1 MNKAGRMIFNLAL
14 LLLFLTVMDYPYT
27 RNLWHEVLGFVLIAL
42 TIVHN
47 QINGGWYR
55 HFFKGEMSAL
65 RLVNTAVNILL
76 IISALTAFI
85 TGLMISHL
93 LFNQLMG
100 IRSIFANVIFI
111 HELHVFSAYVMLIL
125 TGLHLGLHWQGICR
139 RIGSIVKIPSS
150 RALSIIGRLAAAVLV
165 FGGIYSSFIYQIGS
179 RLMMEH
185 VFGGFGTEPDWIL
198 FVIGHLSIISCYAV
212 GAYFVQQILLKP
224 RHKIAAKEI
233 KTMP

>member
-1 MNKAGRMIFNLAL
+1 MIFNLAL

-47 QINGGWYR
+47 QINGGWYKNL
-55 HFFKGEMSAL
+55 FKGKMSAP
-65 RLVNTAVNILL
+65 RLVNTAVNVLL

-100 IRSIFANVIFI
+100 IRSIFANIIFI

-125 TGLHLGLHWQGICR
+125 TGLHLGLHWQGMR
-139 RIGSIVKIPSS
+139 HRIAGIVKLPSY
-150 RALSIIGRLAAAVLV
+150 RALRITGRITAALLVLSGV
-165 FGGIYSSFIYQIGS
+165 YFSFVYQIGS

-185 VFGGFGTEPDWIL
+185 VFGGFGAEPDWLL
-198 FVIGHLSIISCYAV
+198 FVVAHLSIISCYVA
-212 GAYFVQQILLKP
+212 GAYFVQQVLLKP
-224 RHKIAAKEI
+224 RHKLAAKEI
-233 KTMP
+233 KSMP

>member
-27 RNLWHEVLGFVLIAL
+27 RNLWHEILGFMFIIFA
-42 TIVHN
+42 IVHN
-47 QINGGWYR
+47 QINGGWYKNL
-55 HFFKGEMSAL
+55 FKGKMSAP
-65 RLVNTAVNILL
+65 RLVNTAVNVLL
-76 IISALTAFI
+76 IISALTAFM

-100 IRSIFANVIFI
+100 IRSIFANIIFI

-139 RIGSIVKIPSS
+139 RIGSIAKIPSS
-150 RALSIIGRLAAAVLV
+150 RALSIIGRIAAASLV
-165 FGGIYSSFIYQIGS
+165 IGGIYSSFVYQIGS
-179 RLMMEH
+179 RLIMEH
-185 VFGGFGTEPDWIL
+185 VFGGFGSEPDWIS
-198 FVIGHLSIISCYAV
+198 FVIAHISIISCYAA

-224 RHKIAAKEI
+224 KHKLAAKEV
-233 KTMP
+233 KSMP

>member
-27 RNLWHEVLGFVLIAL
+27 RNLWHEILGFMFIIFA
-42 TIVHN
+42 IVHN
-47 QINGGWYR
+47 QINGGWYKNL
-55 HFFKGEMSAL
+55 FKGKMSAP
-65 RLVNTAVNILL
+65 RLVNTAVNVLL

-100 IRSIFANVIFI
+100 IRSIFANVIFV

-139 RIGSIVKIPSS
+139 RIGSIAKIPSS

-165 FGGIYSSFIYQIGS
+165 FGGIYSSFVYQIGS

-185 VFGGFGTEPDWIL
+185 VFGGFGSKPDWIL
-198 FVIGHLSIISCYAV
+198 FVMAHISIISCYAA

-224 RHKIAAKEI
+224 RHKLADDGVVS
-233 KTMP
+233 